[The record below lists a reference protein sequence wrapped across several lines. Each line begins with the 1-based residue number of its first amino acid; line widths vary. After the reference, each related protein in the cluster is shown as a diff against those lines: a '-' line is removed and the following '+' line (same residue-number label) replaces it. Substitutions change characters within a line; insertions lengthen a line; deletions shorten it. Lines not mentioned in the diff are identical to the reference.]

1 MRANG
6 RRAGEWPDDEYH
18 KRKASAN
25 AARKPANDATA
36 RKSGENDTTCQKI
49 GDGHSEALKMD
60 FGDEW
65 PLGENQDQ
73 HAELPRLVM
82 GAR

>member
-6 RRAGEWPDDEYH
+6 RRAGEWPDDEY
-18 KRKASAN
+18 RRRN
-25 AARKPANDATA
+25 ARGNTARKPANDATA

-60 FGDEW
+60 FGNE
-65 PLGENQDQ
+65 
-73 HAELPRLVM
+73 
-82 GAR
+82 